1 MGCGAPRGPASAQ
14 VPSTRWLGPP
24 RWPGFPCIGCHQQ
37 ALLPAGPSRRLGG
50 CLGARGGLRWALELG
65 SRHRSAHALGCHC
78 RAEVHPQLQVSAPC
92 LCRTVHADGL
102 QSGPTSSHSEHHPVP
117 SAADAHAPALP
128 DPTHVMAPSPVCPL
142 RVNLSLALPATRKAG
157 PSGCPARS
165 ARPHRPSSQPSLLS
179 ARNLLSLP
187 GGSALGP
194 RCLGGDQP
202 LPPGADLPATPLTN
216 TTNSSLARCAPPRAA
231 LGTRRSSTSCR
242 RKPEPRE
249 VRNARRVT
257 QPGRRRR
264 LSDCRAMCP
273 HCPPL
278 CQGHISQV
286 PAASH
291 CPPAHTFPR
300 SPSGRNLTAV
310 PKPP

>member
-1 MGCGAPRGPASAQ
+1 M
-14 VPSTRWLGPP
+14 
-24 RWPGFPCIGCHQQ
+24 
-37 ALLPAGPSRRLGG
+37 
-50 CLGARGGLRWALELG
+50 
-65 SRHRSAHALGCHC
+65 
-78 RAEVHPQLQVSAPC
+78 VHPEALHLLRYRPPGGSVPRDGLASLVSAATSRLSCP
-92 LCRTVHADGL
+92 LAPPGGSGAAWGHVVDSGGPWSWAAATEAHMRLAVTAGQRFTPKY
-102 QSGPTSSHSEHHPVP
+102 QSQPRV
-117 SAADAHAPALP
+117 SAAPSMLTVYSLWSHLITLRAP
-128 DPTHVMAPSPVCPL
+128 PSSQRCRRPRSRPPGPNARDGPFPRVPL

-231 LGTRRSSTSCR
+231 LGTRGSSTSCR